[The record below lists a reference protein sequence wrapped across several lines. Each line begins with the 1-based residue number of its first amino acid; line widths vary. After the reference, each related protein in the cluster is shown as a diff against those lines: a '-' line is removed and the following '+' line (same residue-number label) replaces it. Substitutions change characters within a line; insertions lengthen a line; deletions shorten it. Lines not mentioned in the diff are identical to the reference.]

1 METETE
7 AMIEWVLKDV
17 ASSYFYFYTRMLLS
31 FTSIWEL
38 EKEKKKKK
46 RKLKSIRYGGGTS
59 QKASGLGSIWS
70 ALSQALC
77 TRYFTTAI
85 LTGGRATMLD
95 FISKL

>member
-1 METETE
+1 MFKGPPTKQMPPTMETETE

-46 RKLKSIRYGGGTS
+46 GN
-59 QKASGLGSIWS
+59 
-70 ALSQALC
+70 
-77 TRYFTTAI
+77 
-85 LTGGRATMLD
+85 
-95 FISKL
+95 